1 PRTGVVTLAFRLYA
15 DQYADVPLFLEAQ
28 SVTLDPD
35 GRYTVLLGSTLPEG
49 LPLELFT
56 SGEARWLGVQPDGGV
71 ELPRVALVS
80 VPYALKAGDADTIGG
95 KPVSAF
101 VLAEPTTAR
110 TSSTSSTS
118 GDGFSALATSGTP
131 GHLGV
136 FTSSTD

>member
-1 PRTGVVTLAFRLYA
+1 
-15 DQYADVPLFLEAQ
+15 
-28 SVTLDPD
+28 
-35 GRYTVLLGSTLPEG
+35 
-49 LPLELFT
+49 
-56 SGEARWLGVQPDGGV
+56 RWLGVQPDGGV

-136 FTSSTD
+136 FTSSTDLGNSSIFETAGKIGVGTTAPAAPFHSVARETPGAFFDVYSNAL